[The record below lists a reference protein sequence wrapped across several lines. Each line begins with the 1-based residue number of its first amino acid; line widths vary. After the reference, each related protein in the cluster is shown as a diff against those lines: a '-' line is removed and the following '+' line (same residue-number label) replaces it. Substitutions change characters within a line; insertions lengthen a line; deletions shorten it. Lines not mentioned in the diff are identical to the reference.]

1 MAEADQDRARLFEP
15 ATLGP
20 VTLRNRIVM
29 APMTRNRAGEGDV
42 PQAMNVEY
50 YRQRSSAGLIVTEAS
65 QVSVQGRGYMHTP
78 GCHDEAQVIGWRK
91 VTDAVHASGGRI
103 FLQLWHVGRIS
114 HPSFQPGGGLPVA
127 PSAVLPAGN
136 VLTPDGLLPYVAP
149 RALAIDEIPG
159 IVGQFRN
166 AAVQARIANFD
177 GVELHAAN
185 GYLIDQF
192 LRDGTNKRTDR
203 YGGSVENRTRF
214 LIEVTEA
221 VVSVWGGERVGVR
234 LSPNT
239 GFNDMYDSNPR
250 AIFGHAAK
258 ALERF
263 NLAYLHVT
271 RAGPGEEV
279 PGGPIDADFFR
290 PLFRN
295 TIISAAGYGSKEDAE
310 KQLRTGNAD
319 AIAFATLFIS
329 NPDLPARFKQNA
341 PLAPADRATFY
352 GGDAKGYID
361 YPSLEAAVA

>member
-103 FLQLWHVGRIS
+103 FLQLWHVGGIS

-192 LRDGTNKRTDR
+192 LRDGTNLRDDS
-203 YGGSVENRTRF
+203 YGGPPENRARLLRET
-214 LIEVTEA
+214 IDA
-221 VVSVWGGERVGVR
+221 VAEVWGSGRVGVR
-234 LSPNT
+234 LSPAS
-239 GFNDMYDSNPR
+239 GFNDMRDSNPE
-250 AIFGHAAK
+250 
-258 ALERF
+258 ALFAYVAEMLSDYR
-263 NLAYLHVT
+263 LAYLHIVEESALPDFDWSAIR
-271 RAGPGEEV
+271 RAYRGTYMV
-279 PGGPIDADFFR
+279 NGGYDRKRALDAVAEGRAD
-290 PLFRN
+290 L
-295 TIISAAGYGSKEDAE
+295 ISFGKA
-310 KQLRTGNAD
+310 
-319 AIAFATLFIS
+319 FIS
-329 NPDLPARFKQNA
+329 NPDLVARLERDA
-341 PLAPADRATFY
+341 ELSPGDRSTFY
-352 GGDAKGYID
+352 GGSAEGYID
-361 YPSLEAAVA
+361 YPALAAA